1 MLITINLD
9 DVFKAAMENM
19 SEENDIRWPLGA
31 ALQQLYFYE
40 GIEQLQEKMVKQF
53 KLNEGN

>member
-1 MLITINLD
+1 MKLVIDLD
-9 DVFKAAMENM
+9 QVFNMAMENM

-31 ALQQLYFYE
+31 ALEQLYFYE
-40 GIEQLQEKMVKQF
+40 GIEQLQQKMIKQF

>member
-9 DVFKAAMENM
+9 DVFNAAMDHM
-19 SEENDIRWPLGA
+19 TADNDVNWPLGQ
-31 ALQQLYFYE
+31 ALQELYSNQ
-40 GIEQLQEKMVKQF
+40 GIEQLQEKMIKQF

>member
-19 SEENDIRWPLGA
+19 SEENDINWPIGQ
-31 ALQQLYFYE
+31 ALQELYSNQ
-40 GIEQLQEKMVKQF
+40 GIEQLQEKMIKQF

>member
-9 DVFKAAMENM
+9 DVFKAAMKNM
-19 SEENDIRWPLGA
+19 SEKNDIRWPLGA

-40 GIEQLQEKMVKQF
+40 GIEQLQEKMIKQF
-53 KLNEGN
+53 KLNERN

>member
-19 SEENDIRWPLGA
+19 SEENDINWPIGQ
-31 ALQQLYFYE
+31 ALQELYFDQ
-40 GIEQLQEKMVKQF
+40 GIEQLQEKMIKQF